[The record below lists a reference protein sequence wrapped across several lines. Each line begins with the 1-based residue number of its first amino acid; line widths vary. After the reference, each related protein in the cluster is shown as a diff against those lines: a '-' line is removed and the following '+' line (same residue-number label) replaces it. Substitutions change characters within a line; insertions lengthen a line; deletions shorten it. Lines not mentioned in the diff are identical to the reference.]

1 MGYKLSSSIANNLF
15 REIFFK
21 YEVYAPKKFIKQG
34 RYSDTD
40 IIRYTKIQN
49 IDEIEFNAKSDYCAK
64 EVLTPINETLF
75 LFFLIMNL
83 LKIRPNKNQSYCL
96 QDLAILTQYKFKV
109 KFMKKTESF
118 PTFTFLKLK
127 II

>member
-21 YEVYAPKKFIKQG
+21 YEVYAPKKFIKQR

-49 IDEIEFNAKSDYCAK
+49 IDEIEFNTKSDYCAK

-75 LFFLIMNL
+75 YFF
-83 LKIRPNKNQSYCL
+83 
-96 QDLAILTQYKFKV
+96 
-109 KFMKKTESF
+109 
-118 PTFTFLKLK
+118 
-127 II
+127 

>member
-15 REIFFK
+15 KEIFFK

-75 LFFLIMNL
+75 YFFDNEFVE
-83 LKIRPNKNQSYCL
+83 N
-96 QDLAILTQYKFKV
+96 
-109 KFMKKTESF
+109 KTEQKPILLF
-118 PTFTFLKLK
+118 ARPCD
-127 II
+127 INAIQI